1 MMRLIRQ
8 LIYYLLV
15 TITVYLASILTV
27 NSATLQEQEDVLL
40 EGRMLCTIFG
50 VRCTTVID
58 PSTRL
63 FANTDGTNKITISSE
78 LGNVLTKDELRA
90 VVYHEVGHASLKH
103 IKKLWF
109 FLTTQRFDEQELKAL
124 RHKHELEADR
134 FASYVLLVTNQPN
147 ELVSA
152 LKKIVAPEYLDKET
166 RTHPVTTE
174 RIRRIEA
181 IKGF

>member
-1 MMRLIRQ
+1 MKLIRL

-15 TITVYLASILTV
+15 IITVYLASILTV
-27 NSATLQEQEDVLL
+27 NGATLQEQEEVLL

-58 PSTRL
+58 PSTKV

-78 LGNVLTKDELRA
+78 LGNILTKDELRG

-109 FLTTQRFDEQELKAL
+109 FLTTQPFDEQELREL

-152 LKKIVAPEYLDKET
+152 LKKIVAPEHLDKET
-166 RTHPVTTE
+166 KTHPATTE